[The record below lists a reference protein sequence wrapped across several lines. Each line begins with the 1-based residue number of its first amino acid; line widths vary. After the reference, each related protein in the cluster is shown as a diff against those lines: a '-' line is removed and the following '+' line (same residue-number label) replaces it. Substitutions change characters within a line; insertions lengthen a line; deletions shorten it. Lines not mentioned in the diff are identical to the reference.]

1 MKNTAL
7 NTAPTEDVPEG
18 LPPKKATR
26 GLSHFRREETPP
38 EKGGEL
44 WLYTLS
50 DLLLL
55 LVIFFVL
62 LFGMSLSKQEK
73 NTQSLQAAVG
83 VPGVRQEV
91 PVEIP
96 PAPIQAPEQPAEEM
110 ATGLEADLIGALK
123 DESSQQEV
131 AIERRADSLVLTFPE
146 PIVFDPGQA
155 QLKTSAHPILEKVA
169 SVILDR
175 PNLTVEVQGHTDD
188 RPINTKRY
196 PSNWE
201 LSVDRATQVA
211 RALIRL
217 GVDPNQLSVKGFGEY
232 RALYPNDTEENQL
245 KNRRVEIQFSLAP
258 KS

>member
-1 MKNTAL
+1 
-7 NTAPTEDVPEG
+7 
-18 LPPKKATR
+18 
-26 GLSHFRREETPP
+26 
-38 EKGGEL
+38 
-44 WLYTLS
+44 
-50 DLLLL
+50 
-55 LVIFFVL
+55 
-62 LFGMSLSKQEK
+62 
-73 NTQSLQAAVG
+73 VG
-83 VPGVRQEV
+83 VAGVRQEA

-110 ATGLEADLIGALK
+110 AAGLETDLIGALK
-123 DESSQQEV
+123 DESSQQGV

-155 QLKTSAHPILEKVA
+155 QLKSSAHPILEKVA

-217 GVDPNQLSVKGFGEY
+217 GVDPNQLSVRGFGEY

>member
-1 MKNTAL
+1 MRNTAL
-7 NTAPTEDVPEG
+7 KTAPPEDVSEG
-18 LPPKKATR
+18 LPSKRPAR
-26 GLSHFRREETPP
+26 GLSHFRQKEVQP
-38 EKGGEL
+38 EKGGDI

-62 LFGMSLSKQEK
+62 LFGMSLSKEEEK
-73 NTQSLQAAVG
+73 PQSLHASVAAAEG
-83 VPGVRQEV
+83 REEA

-96 PAPIQAPEQPAEEM
+96 PPRIQAPDQPAEEE
-110 ATGLEADLIGALK
+110 AAGLEADLIGALK
-123 DESSQQEV
+123 DESSQQEM

-155 QLKTSAHPILEKVA
+155 QLKPFAESVLEKVA
-169 SVILDR
+169 SFILDH
-175 PNLTVEVQGHTDD
+175 PDLTVEVQGHTDN
-188 RPINTKRY
+188 RPINNRRY

-217 GVDPNQLSVKGFGEY
+217 GVDPGHLSVRGFGEY
-232 RALYPNDTEENQL
+232 RALYPNDSETNQL
-245 KNRRVEIQFSLAP
+245 KNRRVEIQFSLGP

>member
-1 MKNTAL
+1 
-7 NTAPTEDVPEG
+7 
-18 LPPKKATR
+18 
-26 GLSHFRREETPP
+26 
-38 EKGGEL
+38 
-44 WLYTLS
+44 
-50 DLLLL
+50 
-55 LVIFFVL
+55 
-62 LFGMSLSKQEK
+62 
-73 NTQSLQAAVG
+73 
-83 VPGVRQEV
+83 
-91 PVEIP
+91 
-96 PAPIQAPEQPAEEM
+96 M
-110 ATGLEADLIGALK
+110 ATGLEADLIGALR

-155 QLKTSAHPILEKVA
+155 QLKPFAQPILEKVA

-175 PNLTVEVQGHTDD
+175 PNLTIEVQGHTDN

-232 RALYPNDTEENQL
+232 RALYPNDTEMNQL

>member
-7 NTAPTEDVPEG
+7 KTAPPEDVSEG
-18 LPPKKATR
+18 LPLKRSTR
-26 GLSHFRREETPP
+26 GLSRFRQKEAQPD
-38 EKGGEL
+38 KGGEL

-62 LFGMSLSKQEK
+62 LFGMTLSKQEK
-73 NTQSLQAAVG
+73 DSHSLHAAVA
-83 VPGVRQEV
+83 VAEVRQEA

-96 PAPIQAPEQPAEEM
+96 PPQIQAPDPPAEEM

-123 DESSQQEV
+123 NESSQQEV

-155 QLKTSAHPILEKVA
+155 QLKPFAQPILEKVA

-175 PNLTVEVQGHTDD
+175 PNLTIEVQGHTDN

-232 RALYPNDTEENQL
+232 RALYPNDTEMNQL
-245 KNRRVEIQFSLAP
+245 KNRRVEIQFSLGP

>member
-1 MKNTAL
+1 MRNTAL
-7 NTAPTEDVPEG
+7 NTAPTEDVSEG
-18 LPPKKATR
+18 LPLKRTTR
-26 GLSHFRREETPP
+26 GLSRFRKEETQP
-38 EKGGEL
+38 EKGGDI

-62 LFGMSLSKQEK
+62 LFGMTLSKQEK

-83 VPGVRQEV
+83 VAEVRQEA

-96 PAPIQAPEQPAEEM
+96 PARIQAPDPPAEEK
-110 ATGLEADLIGALK
+110 TSGLEADLVGALK
-123 DESSQQEV
+123 NESSQQEV
-131 AIERRADSLVLTFPE
+131 AIERRADILVLTFPE

-155 QLKTSAHPILEKVA
+155 QLKFSAQSILEKVA

-175 PNLTVEVQGHTDD
+175 PNLTVEVQGHTDN
-188 RPINTKRY
+188 RPINTQRY

-232 RALYPNDTEENQL
+232 RALYPNDTEENQF